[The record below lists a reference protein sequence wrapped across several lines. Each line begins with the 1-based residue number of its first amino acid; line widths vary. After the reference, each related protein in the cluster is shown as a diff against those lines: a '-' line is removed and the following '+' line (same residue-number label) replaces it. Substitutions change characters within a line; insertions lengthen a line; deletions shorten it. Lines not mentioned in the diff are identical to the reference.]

1 MDVDLAPQAPADV
14 LGPQEVVA
22 TSVAPQD
29 THISPMESEA
39 STLPKTAMEIRDKIV
54 PAPPE
59 AVSQPAKQNHTS
71 NTAERRTS
79 RPPLIASGSKSVA
92 PAKPL
97 YRDTSKTGRGRQK
110 LIPPPVLEKSLQR
123 MESTSSLDVQNGPQ
137 EDIRQN
143 ARIYPS
149 KKAQKAANRKAK
161 HNKQAA
167 PDPVLPAVLATDIDS
182 PSDSTKMP
190 SPVPMGTPHKPLT
203 ATSPK
208 SEAEA
213 SLVHIVR
220 TTSEPT
226 PEPRPEVSPALPAHR
241 IGSAPAGTPKH
252 ITPRS
257 NAAALLGEEFLPA
270 KQGPSATAPEGSHD
284 PALDLRAGCFPG
296 DVRFSFVGS
305 ELIVKCLTDF
315 VVRGPISCTERP
327 AVTSTKPRCSSLVG

>member
-29 THISPMESEA
+29 THTSPIESEVT
-39 STLPKTAMEIRDKIV
+39 TLPKIAMETRDKIV
-54 PAPPE
+54 SAPPE
-59 AVSQPAKQNHTS
+59 AVPQPAKQNHTS
-71 NTAERRTS
+71 NTDERRTS
-79 RPPLIASGSKSVA
+79 RPPSIASGSESVA
-92 PAKPL
+92 SAKPL

-110 LIPPPVLEKSLQR
+110 LIPPPVVEKSLQR
-123 MESTSSLDVQNGPQ
+123 MESISSSDVQNGPQ

-161 HNKQAA
+161 HNKQSA
-167 PDPVLPAVLATDIDS
+167 PDPVPPAVLATEIDS
-182 PSDSTKMP
+182 PSDSTKKP

-208 SEAEA
+208 PEAEA

-226 PEPRPEVSPALPAHR
+226 PEQEPEIPPALPAR
-241 IGSAPAGTPKH
+241 RLGSAPAGTTKH
-252 ITPRS
+252 IPPRS
-257 NAAALLGEEFLPA
+257 NAAGLSGEEFLPA
-270 KQGPSATAPEGSHD
+270 KQGPSGTVPEGSHD
-284 PALDLRAGCFPG
+284 PALDLRAGCFPE
-296 DVRFSFVGS
+296 DVRF
-305 ELIVKCLTDF
+305 
-315 VVRGPISCTERP
+315 
-327 AVTSTKPRCSSLVG
+327 